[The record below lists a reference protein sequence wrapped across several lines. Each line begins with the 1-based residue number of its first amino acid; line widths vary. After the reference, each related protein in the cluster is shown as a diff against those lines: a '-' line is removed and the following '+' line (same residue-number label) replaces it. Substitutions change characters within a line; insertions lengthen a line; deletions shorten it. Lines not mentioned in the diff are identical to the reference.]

1 LTIGALYSSYSK
13 IPKIIYTRKS
23 LFPIR
28 NTIFNRYKYSR
39 ISQIIAISNAV
50 AGIYSAIKVKVPV
63 CIIHDAV
70 PITNADLPR
79 DDIRKQFGLK
89 PEDFCIGSVA
99 FFTREKN
106 LPLLLKCAEYVEKTA
121 SSIKFLLIG
130 PIEPSLE
137 PEIKL
142 HKSIIV
148 TGYLQ
153 EATHYY
159 SAFDAYISTSSSEG
173 LGSALIDAIVRD
185 IPSVAMDAGGTRD
198 CFGGFSTP
206 ARTEEELLAQLGR
219 IIADHSTARSNAS
232 KLGVWARSEF
242 NVENFINKHIDI
254 YNKVRQGIIGK

>member
-1 LTIGALYSSYSK
+1 
-13 IPKIIYTRKS
+13 
-23 LFPIR
+23 
-28 NTIFNRYKYSR
+28 
-39 ISQIIAISNAV
+39 
-50 AGIYSAIKVKVPV
+50 VKVPV

-70 PITNADLPR
+70 PITNSGLLR

-106 LPLLLKCAEYVEKTA
+106 LPLLLKCADYLEKTT
-121 SSIKFLLIG
+121 SSIKILLIG

-137 PEIKL
+137 PEIKAR
-142 HKSIIV
+142 KSIIA

-153 EATHYY
+153 EATQYY
-159 SAFDAYISTSSSEG
+159 PAFDAYISTSSSEG

-185 IPSVAMDAGGTRD
+185 VPSVAMDAGGTRD
-198 CFGGFSTP
+198 CFGDFSTP
-206 ARTEEELLAQLGR
+206 ASTEEELLTQLGN

-242 NVENFINKHIDI
+242 NVENFVNKHITI
-254 YNKVRQGIIGK
+254 YNNIRQEMTGK